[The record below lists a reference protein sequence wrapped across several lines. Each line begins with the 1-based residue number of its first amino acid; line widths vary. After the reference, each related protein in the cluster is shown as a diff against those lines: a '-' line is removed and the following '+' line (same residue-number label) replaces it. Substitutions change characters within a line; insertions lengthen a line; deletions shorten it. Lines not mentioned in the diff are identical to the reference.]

1 MIKKKEIKTVLL
13 DNSLETMSTFNFD
26 QKPESATI
34 LNKENFT
41 KIADF
46 DVSQKIGK
54 GAFSIV
60 YKA

>member
-1 MIKKKEIKTVLL
+1 
-13 DNSLETMSTFNFD
+13 MSTFNFD

-34 LNKENFT
+34 LKKGVFM

-46 DVSQKIGK
+46 DVSHKIGK